1 MTYTIENEKIKVT
14 IASRGAELSSVILKE
29 DGPEYLWQAD
39 PTYWTGHAYDLFP
52 ICGRLTD
59 GKYFYRGKLYEMNL
73 HGFFRKTEI
82 PVIEQ
87 TADKI
92 VFRLT
97 ENEVTLAQYPFKFEF
112 TVTYT
117 LDGCNIKTEFNVVNP
132 DTDEDLIF
140 TVGGHP
146 GFNVPLTDDE
156 KFEDYY
162 LEFTDAAQPKKMLF
176 SDTCYYTP
184 ATEDFPLVDG
194 KILPLRHTLFDNDAI
209 FLREMAK
216 EVTLKSKASKKFVKV
231 TFPGMKFLGFWHA
244 PKTEAPYVCIEP
256 WCSVPADDCIIDNF
270 ETKRDMIHLA
280 PGCTYQNSF
289 NIEIG

>member
-14 IASRGAELSSVILKE
+14 ISSRGAELSSLILKE
-29 DGPEYLWQAD
+29 DGTEYLWQAD

-52 ICGRLTD
+52 ICGRLTE

-82 PVIEQ
+82 PMIEQ
-87 TADKI
+87 TASKI

-97 ENEVTLAQYPFKFEF
+97 DDEVSLAQYPFHFEF

-117 LDGCNIKTEFNVVNP
+117 LDGGSVKTEFNVVNT
-132 DTDEDLIF
+132 DTKDLIF
-140 TVGGHP
+140 AVGGHP
-146 GFNVPLTDDE
+146 GFNVPLTDGE
-156 KFEDYY
+156 TFEDYY
-162 LEFTDAAQPKKMLF
+162 LEFTDAAQPKKMIF
-176 SDTCYYTP
+176 SDTCYYTT
-184 ATEDFPLVDG
+184 ATEDFPLEGG

-209 FLREMAK
+209 FLRDTAK
-216 EVTLKSKASKKFVKV
+216 EVTLKSKKSPKFVKV

-256 WCSVPADDCIIDNF
+256 WCSIPADDGLIDNF
-270 ETKRDMIHLA
+270 ETKREMTHLA
-280 PGCTYQNSF
+280 PGCTYRNSF